1 MKTQILLISCLCM
14 FAYSIQAQ
22 VQQRKATLPSGP
34 ERSGIWINPPQPGFK
49 PERMVVPVNRTM
61 FDSSGY
67 LWKWDTIMCYNIA
80 SGDNPF
86 QRVSRTY
93 NSFGEQLTLLFE
105 RRQGSLAWENYAR
118 EADTYD
124 SAGNW
129 VGQLQEVWQNNA
141 WVNFQ
146 KQEFVYNANGDQ
158 VDWKRM
164 MWDSTAW
171 DNGWHYS
178 WHFDANG
185 LNDTAMY
192 QAGQDSLWLNN
203 WLAIPAYDGNGY
215 YTGSLTYIWLN
226 NGWEVTSR
234 DSSTNNSNGNL
245 LTRLNQ
251 DWVNSSWVNTSF
263 HTLTWDTAGNQLSYL
278 YQLWQNNA
286 WENVFSNYF
295 TYDAGGNMVMEID
308 QCWMSGAWVNC
319 HRVLYD
325 YDTSINLLSETS
337 QDWVNA
343 AWRHAYTQQ
352 YTYDSWG
359 NSLTGKIMHW
369 FNGWQPYDGGL
380 PVFANH
386 QLDGSVDLT
395 EVYRY
400 TAVVDSIMVFTE
412 PTLSPGQVSLFP
424 NPAHS
429 IVYLSSPGVSNAQNR
444 LLTMYDLRGQLIL
457 SKQMVNETT
466 GIDVSGLKPGVYFVR
481 FSDDRMTRVLKFVK
495 D

>member
-1 MKTQILLISCLCM
+1 MKKQALL
-14 FAYSIQAQ
+14 FAIFLMVSVLLQAQ
-22 VQQRKATLPSGP
+22 NPQPNAIDPIISGQAGRYFNPS
-34 ERSGIWINPPQPGFK
+34 RSGIKSDQMMV
-49 PERMVVPVNRTM
+49 PEKRNMFNR
-61 FDSSGY
+61 SNSI
-67 LWKWDTIMCYNIA
+67 WKWDTIMCYNIA

-118 EADTYD
+118 EADKYD
-124 SAGNW
+124 SVGNW
-129 VGQLQEVWQNNA
+129 VGQLQEIWQNNA

-146 KQEFVYNANGDQ
+146 KQEFVYNTNGDW

-164 MWDSTAW
+164 MWDSLAW
-171 DNGWHYS
+171 ANMWHYS

-192 QAGQDSLWLNN
+192 QVGQDSLWVNN

-215 YTGSLTYIWLN
+215 LTSALIYTWLN
-226 NGWEVTSR
+226 NHWEVSSR
-234 DSSTNNSNGNL
+234 DTSTNNSNGKP
-245 LTRLNQ
+245 LTYLTQN
-251 DWVNSSWVNTSF
+251 WVNSSWVNTSF
-263 HTLTWDTAGNQLSYL
+263 NTYSWDTAGNQLSYL

-286 WENVFSNYF
+286 WENIFSTFF
-295 TYDAGGNMVMEID
+295 TYDPVGNKVMDIS
-308 QCWMSGAWVNC
+308 QSWSNGTWVNSS
-319 HRVLYD
+319 RILYD

-400 TAVVDSIMVFTE
+400 TAVIDSILLFTE
-412 PTLSPGQVSLFP
+412 PTQPPSQITLYP

-429 IVYLSSPGVSNAQNR
+429 MVYVSMPGKSTDQNGS
-444 LLTMYDLRGQLIL
+444 LIIYDLRGQIIFT
-457 SKQMVNETT
+457 KQLVNETT
-466 GIDVSGLKPGVYFVR
+466 GIDVSSLNPGVYFVR
-481 FSDDRMTRVLKFVK
+481 FSDNRETRVLKFVK